1 MAVITERT
9 ALQSR
14 LQTLIG
20 DRTDDDALNFI
31 QDALDTFDHHS
42 SNSGITQAEHDRL
55 MKEQDDSWRQRYKD
69 AFFNGA
75 DSSLTEPNKETSRE
89 DPANSVPGSSENN
102 PAHYDDLF
110 KED

>member
-14 LQTLIG
+14 LQAIIG
-20 DRTDDDALNFI
+20 DRVDDDALNFI

-42 SNSGITQAEHDRL
+42 SNSGMTQEEHDRL
-55 MKEQDDSWRQRYKD
+55 MKEQDDSWRQRYRD
-69 AFFNGA
+69 AFFKGA
-75 DSSLTEPNKETSRE
+75 DSAITEPNKVTSRQ
-89 DPANSVPGSSENN
+89 DPADSLPGATEDN

-110 KED
+110 KEG